1 MPKYVLELYGPGS
14 DPRSVRSAADR
25 LAVSARQLCEEGTP
39 VRYLDTIFLPG
50 DETGLHVFE
59 AGSEADVR
67 VAAQRAGIEAD
78 RVVPAEHIEPLEATS
93 PMPPDNTTSGRSDEG
108 EGMGAS

>member
-1 MPKYVLELYGPGS
+1 MPNYVLELYGPGS
-14 DPRSVRSAADR
+14 DQRSVRSAADR

-67 VAAQRAGIEAD
+67 AAARRAGIEAD
-78 RVVPAEHIEPLEATS
+78 RVVPAEQIEPLGA
-93 PMPPDNTTSGRSDEG
+93 PPPTPRDNTSSDRSDEG
-108 EGMGAS
+108 EMGTSR